1 MLAAPCCEAGF
12 RNNLVEGR
20 GIIEHL
26 FDIPVKKSVR
36 VFHDKALHTM
46 NITVECLPKT
56 WEVRS
61 GMRLAF
67 SAGTNISLLGTKF
80 RVSLQRSCW

>member
-1 MLAAPCCEAGF
+1 MRIGLKLGKRLHLLADAEQDLKG
-12 RNNLVEGR
+12 
-20 GIIEHL
+20 
-26 FDIPVKKSVR
+26 
-36 VFHDKALHTM
+36 LHTM
-46 NITVECLPKT
+46 NITVECLHKT

>member
-1 MLAAPCCEAGF
+1 MLPPPCGKTGF
-12 RNNLVEGR
+12 GDDFVERG

-46 NITVECLPKT
+46 NITAECLRKT